1 MNLDAAAPCDLL
13 EWDTNFFQCRI
24 ARVRNDKLNP
34 DLAGRIDDWSR
45 NSGVRGL
52 YFLARA
58 DDPVTMRT
66 AEEHGFELVDIRV
79 TFECRLLGPGG
90 QKSVQERSTVP
101 IRSVCSEDLPALQ
114 ALARTAHNDTR
125 FCSDS
130 HFSRSRVDALYSTWI
145 ALDCQG
151 RADKVFVA
159 TSPNNEPLGYI
170 TCHLD
175 SAMKQGQIGLVGVG
189 EAARGKGLGRSMVR
203 AALDWL
209 ASQDAQKITVV
220 TQGRNV
226 AAQRLYQRCGFLTL
240 DVQLWYHKWYPAS

>member
-1 MNLDAAAPCDLL
+1 MNRDTVAPCDLL

-24 ARVRNDKLNP
+24 ARVRNDKLDE
-34 DLAGRIDDWSR
+34 DLAGRIDAWCGE
-45 NSGVRGL
+45 SGVRGL

-58 DDPVTMRT
+58 DDPKTMRT
-66 AEEHGFELVDIRV
+66 AEKHGFELVDIRV
-79 TFECRLLGPGG
+79 TFERWLLSPGG
-90 QKSVQERSTVP
+90 QKSGPEKPTVP

-130 HFSRSRVDALYSTWI
+130 HFSRSRADALYSTWI

-159 TSPNNEPLGYI
+159 TSPVNEPLGYI
-170 TCHLD
+170 TCNLD
-175 SAMKQGQIGLVGVG
+175 TALKKGQIGLVGVS
-189 EAARGKGLGRSMVR
+189 EAARGKGLGRSMVL
-203 AALDWL
+203 AAFDWF
-209 ASQDAQKITVV
+209 ASQDAQKVTVV

-226 AAQRLYQRCGFLTL
+226 AAQRLYQRCGFLTREL
-240 DVQLWYHKWYPAS
+240 QLWYHKWYPAS